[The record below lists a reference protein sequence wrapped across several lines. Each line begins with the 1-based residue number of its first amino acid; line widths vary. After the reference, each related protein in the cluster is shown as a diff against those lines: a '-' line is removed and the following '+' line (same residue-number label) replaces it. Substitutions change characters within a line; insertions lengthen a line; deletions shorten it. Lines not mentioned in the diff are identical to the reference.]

1 MLEKLKNISI
11 ITKLFYLFAVIL
23 FILWVIPEITSY
35 YSNVKSYQDNNKKIK
50 VLSLKY
56 DITTKTEKFSEAA
69 FLKKSKLLFSQV
81 TVKNLGE
88 KKYEVLIRMKEK
100 DLKKFRNFIE
110 TLPLHY
116 YVKLKDNL
124 VFDIKDKTITAKIRL
139 TTY

>member
-23 FILWVIPEITSY
+23 FIVWVIPEITSY

-50 VLSLKY
+50 ALSLKY
-56 DITTKTEKFSEAA
+56 DITKKTEKFSEAT
-69 FLKKSKLLFSQV
+69 FLKKTKLLFSHV
-81 TVKNLGE
+81 TVKNLGN
-88 KKYEVLIRMKEK
+88 KKYEILINMKEK

-110 TLPLHY
+110 TLSLHY

-124 VFDIKDKTITAKIRL
+124 EFNIKDKTITAKIRL
-139 TTY
+139 TTF